1 MVMAGIWKS
10 PDVAEAI
17 VGDILYIGKRL
28 SELCELSE
36 INKKQKKH

>member
-1 MVMAGIWKS
+1 MVMISSWKS
-10 PDVAEAI
+10 LDMAEAM
-17 VGDILYIGKRL
+17 VDNLLYIEKRL